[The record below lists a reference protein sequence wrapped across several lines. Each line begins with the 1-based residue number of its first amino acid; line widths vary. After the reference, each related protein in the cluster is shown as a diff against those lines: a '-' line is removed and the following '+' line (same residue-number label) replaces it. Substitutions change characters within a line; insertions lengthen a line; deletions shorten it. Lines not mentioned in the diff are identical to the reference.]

1 MIGDD
6 GYQPVQDWCYIDAD
20 WSVKPECLICQA
32 IFSSLMNGKCMKINL
47 FTRRAPS
54 LQDGGFT
61 VQNPVPGLL
70 SYTPI

>member
-1 MIGDD
+1 MIDMSGN
-6 GYQPVQDWCYIDAD
+6 
-20 WSVKPECLICQA
+20 
-32 IFSSLMNGKCMKINL
+32 IFKLDEWQMHEDEPFYEG
-47 FTRRAPS
+47 TERRAPS